1 MSHTWGKAD
10 IEAKLLTRDEGS
22 PDRGEYRQA
31 AGVFAEAYFYLSSNS
46 GPLNHASN
54 RRKLAWGRSM
64 RRSKSLTEVSTGSN
78 LGFDAHVFDNDDVVR
93 LLAAAVES
101 EEIGRAHV

>member
-46 GPLNHASN
+46 KPLESCPEQEQACLGTFHETEQKLNCGLQQFGL
-54 RRKLAWGRSM
+54 RRAR
-64 RRSKSLTEVSTGSN
+64 V
-78 LGFDAHVFDNDDVVR
+78 
-93 LLAAAVES
+93 
-101 EEIGRAHV
+101 